1 MSIPVNTVEKIYEKI
16 QFLIPSRSRIPLF
29 SEKFQKAAQTILV
42 SDQIQLYKR
51 LVSIIYMPER
61 YLCSGTEYTSFIDDE
76 SLRKEGSEFV
86 SIMQKLDLMTY
97 LPDDLLVKVDRAS
110 MAVSLETRV
119 PFLDHDII
127 EFVMGLPLEFK
138 VKDTN
143 SKRLLRKILYRY
155 VPKELMERPK
165 MGFTIP
171 LGQWLRDPLKD
182 WAQDLIEPDYL
193 KKSGYFRSNE
203 VLQMWDEHLKRRTN
217 WGHQLWNV
225 LMFQSWLESNHP

>member
-1 MSIPVNTVEKIYEKI
+1 
-16 QFLIPSRSRIPLF
+16 
-29 SEKFQKAAQTILV
+29 
-42 SDQIQLYKR
+42 
-51 LVSIIYMPER
+51 
-61 YLCSGTEYTSFIDDE
+61 
-76 SLRKEGSEFV
+76 
-86 SIMQKLDLMTY
+86 
-97 LPDDLLVKVDRAS
+97 

-143 SKRLLRKILYRY
+143 SKRLLRKVLYRY
-155 VPKELMERPK
+155 VPKELIERPK

-171 LGQWLRDPLKD
+171 LGQWLRGPLKD

-193 KKSGYFRSNE
+193 KKSGYFRSDE

-217 WGHQLWNV
+217 WGHQLWNI
-225 LMFQSWLESNHP
+225 LMFQSWLETY